1 MHSKLRDAFCALAG
15 AGAMAVVFYTA
26 MPVLGQQKPATT
38 AGIPRLNGKPDLN
51 GVWQALNTAN
61 WDLEAHSARRAG
73 HAAGPYRAGAGQG
86 SDRVRR
92 GRIGARRHGCR

>member
-51 GVWQALNTAN
+51 GVWQALNSAN
-61 WDLEAHSARRAG
+61 WDLEAHSARVPRWPCGRAL
-73 HAAGPYRAGAGQG
+73 
-86 SDRVRR
+86 S
-92 GRIGARRHGCR
+92 CRCRPRK